1 MVNERPTEHLI
12 LSGNS
17 FRDVTDNIVEILKR
31 EQEDDPDQ
39 ELTWIKRVHD
49 VYDSDIIHIPQ
60 APCIAVSWQGYQR
73 TVKTIGQKYP
83 VREDIINDV
92 IIYYY
97 HEEIKDDIKKD
108 EIRDALWEIDRILRR
123 NSDLNG
129 LSAQGAAVEGGQ
141 LMNRIR
147 AEHPYSGGLIRL
159 RVPVSIRTR
168 RGVTP

>member
-12 LSGNS
+12 QTGNY
-17 FRDVTDNIVEILKR
+17 FKDVVDNIVEILVR
-31 EQEDDPDQ
+31 EQEEDLDQ
-39 ELTWIKRVHD
+39 ELTYIKRVHD
-49 VYDSDIIHIPQ
+49 VYDNDIIHIPEV
-60 APCIAVSWQGYQR
+60 PCIAVSWQGYQR
-73 TVKTIGQKYP
+73 IVKTIGQKYP
-83 VREDIINDV
+83 VREDVINDV
-92 IIYYY
+92 IVYYY
-97 HEEIKDDIKKD
+97 HEEIKDDIRKD
-108 EIRDALWEIDRILRR
+108 EIRNALWEIDRILRR

-129 LSAQGAAVEGGQ
+129 LSTQGATVEGGQ